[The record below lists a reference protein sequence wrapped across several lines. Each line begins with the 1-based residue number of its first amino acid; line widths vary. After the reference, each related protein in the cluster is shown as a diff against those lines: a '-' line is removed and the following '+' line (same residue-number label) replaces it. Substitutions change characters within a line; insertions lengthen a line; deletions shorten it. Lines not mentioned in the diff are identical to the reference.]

1 MKTVY
6 FRRLLL
12 ILPLLLSS
20 CGLFTG
26 STYDGH
32 RPGRERGR
40 TLTVWMLSDIQP
52 VTIPGRAVFERAID
66 DTDRD
71 VTDVDLAVIA
81 GDLLQARSQAESF
94 EWFLS
99 TRKGSSIRNWFE
111 IAGNHDVRSG
121 PVFHQ
126 YIKKPDHYG
135 VRVGNVL
142 FLLLSDESTASKTDI
157 SDMAF
162 QWWREAVRNNQ
173 QDIIITVTHA
183 QLRHSG
189 LFASFVPSRRIADSV
204 RFEKVLR
211 QEKVAIWASG
221 HSHLPQGM
229 WGTISI
235 EPELGGTCFVNVS
248 AIREDSFMDSQS
260 RFFFFEDGSD
270 VVWIRSRNHTKGRF
284 DIGLDVP
291 LKLDRPFSW
300 DGSAPEMVLQP

>member
-1 MKTVY
+1 MVY
-6 FRRLLL
+6 LRRLLL

-26 STYDGH
+26 PTYDNY
-32 RPGRERGR
+32 RPDRERGR

-52 VTIPGRAVFERAID
+52 VTIPGRHVFERAIK
-66 DTDRD
+66 DTDRG
-71 VTDVDLAVIA
+71 VTDVNLAVIA

-99 TRKGSSIRNWFE
+99 TRKRSSIHNWYE

-121 PVFHQ
+121 PVFHH
-126 YIKKPDHYG
+126 YIKKPGHYG
-135 VRVGNVL
+135 VRVGNIL
-142 FLLLSDESTASKTDI
+142 FLLLSDESTASRTDI
-157 SDMAF
+157 SDSAF
-162 QWWREAVRNNQ
+162 QWWRKAVRNNQ

-183 QLRHSG
+183 QLLHSG
-189 LFASFVPSRRIADSV
+189 LFASFVPSRRIADSR

-211 QEKVAIWASG
+211 EEKVAIWASG

-235 EPELGGTCFVNVS
+235 ERELGGTCFVNVS

-260 RFFFFEDGSD
+260 RFFIFEDGSD

-284 DIGLDVP
+284 DAGLDVP
-291 LKLDRPFSW
+291 LKLDRPFAW
-300 DGSAPEMVLQP
+300 NGKAPELVLQP